1 MNKNIEK
8 LFSLSGKAAIV
19 SGGAMGIGKG
29 IVRRLAEAGATVM
42 IIDLLSEAEAMP
54 TLHEFKSEG
63 LQVAFL
69 QADLREISRFGH
81 LISQSWS
88 TLGGLDILVNNAG
101 IFNYAPVNTLSEE
114 LWDRTLDLNL
124 KAIAFLSQAFIRK
137 LSQEKRSG
145 RIINISSVD
154 SIKPTGNLSHY
165 DASKG
170 GVHML
175 SKALAKEAA
184 QFGILVNEIAPGGVN
199 TPGVMKMSG
208 TQHSEEQKAA
218 MKVQTEQFIKSLP
231 LHRMGE
237 PEEIGNAALF
247 LASDASSYITG
258 STLVVDGGLLLM

>member
-8 LFSLSGKAAIV
+8 LFNLHGKAAIV
-19 SGGAMGIGKG
+19 TGGAMGIGKG
-29 IVRRLAEAGATVM
+29 IVRRFAEAGAAVL
-42 IIDLLSEAEAMP
+42 IIDLVSEEEAMP
-54 TLHEFKSEG
+54 TLQEFRSEG

-69 QADLREISRFGH
+69 QADLRDISRFGQ

-88 TLGGLDILVNNAG
+88 ALGGLDILVNNAG
-101 IFNYAPVNTLSEE
+101 IFNYAPVTSLSEE

-184 QFGILVNEIAPGGVN
+184 PFGILVNEIAPGGVN

-208 TQHSEEQKAA
+208 TQHSEEQRAA